1 MQIID
6 KVSLIIVTLE
16 LQIQYRWSLHE
27 INPFNY
33 YKYLRNR
40 RCHNSCILYQLKGG
54 RTNLKLLILI
64 ASNNTFKCTLD
75 LNYTQFTQ
83 YMCYIKQFI
92 ISYYIDTNTTRL
104 PTTQSRPNSRVWAL
118 SLKNCY
124 FLSCWFLHES
134 YTLRLN
140 SYITI
145 SMLFVFVD
153 FILRFTK
160 NRETG
165 VYFKASFVTRRI
177 YFKQCYDKILNSIL
191 AKSKSPDWGWD
202 TSHQISSVA
211 QFTL

>member
-1 MQIID
+1 MTIIWYLDNLYICHNKNVLITNFILQIID

-118 SLKNCY
+118 SLTNCD

-134 YTLRLN
+134 YTLRL
-140 SYITI
+140 YVWTP
-145 SMLFVFVD
+145 
-153 FILRFTK
+153 IL
-160 NRETG
+160 
-165 VYFKASFVTRRI
+165 
-177 YFKQCYDKILNSIL
+177 
-191 AKSKSPDWGWD
+191 
-202 TSHQISSVA
+202 
-211 QFTL
+211 QFLCCLSL